1 MATVE
6 IKKRG
11 TYQKYASFFRLRFVM
26 GLQYRAAALAGVV
39 TQFMWGFMEIKVF
52 LAFEQSNPAAFP
64 MTFGQ
69 LAAYEWLQQAFL
81 AFFMAWMMEPEIFDC
96 ITDGNVSYELCR
108 PVDLYNM
115 WFARSMATRLS
126 RGLLRCFPILIV
138 AALLPEP
145 YRLIPPSSPTAAVWC
160 VITMLL
166 GLAVTVALCMIIY
179 MLTFFTVSSLGL
191 RLVFFCMV
199 EFLEGAVIPLPF
211 FPQSL
216 RNIMERLP
224 FASMQNVPLLIYSGS
239 MSGTAIWQAAGWQF
253 FWLVALI
260 LIGKIIGRHAIK
272 KTTVQGG

>member
-1 MATVE
+1 MTTAE

-11 TYQKYASFFRLRFVM
+11 AYQKYASFFRLRFVM

-115 WFARSMATRLS
+115 WFARSMALRLS

-145 YRLIPPSSPTAAVWC
+145 YRLMPPCNPAAAVWF

-191 RLVFFCMV
+191 RLVFSCAV
-199 EFLEGAVIPLPF
+199 EFLQGAVIPLPF
-211 FPQSL
+211 FPPTLQ
-216 RNIMERLP
+216 RIMERLP

-239 MSGTAIWQAAGWQF
+239 ISGAAIWRAAGLQI
-253 FWLVALI
+253 FWLAALI
-260 LIGKIIGRHAIK
+260 LIGKTIGRYAMK